1 MAKKERQ
8 LPEGALKIP
17 FIICDETV
25 NRYGWRLLMSGG
37 NLDGFVQNPVC
48 CVQHS
53 AYMIPVGKW
62 SDLKL
67 EGGKFTGTVEFDRND
82 DEAVKLYWKYKDGYM
97 SAVSLNI
104 IPLEES
110 DDTKYLIKGQT
121 RKTVTKWDL
130 LEISLVTIPGQKNAV
145 KLSTP
150 EGGEYKLDLIST
162 QTKMEKVE
170 KTVEQ
175 MQAELASS
183 KQLAAD
189 NLVMYHKER
198 GVVQD
203 GEIASLKKLAF
214 NDYETTSS
222 MLGARTKPEV
232 QTPAGGVTET
242 AEAKADA
249 LVALH
254 FNRGAITEPQKA
266 IYRAGAMLDYDGTKK
281 QLELLKGN
289 DGLQTFVAGLG
300 GAQQVQEGYAERAKW
315 TYLDYYKKDREAL
328 ILMQKNEPDKYKALE
343 ASFVQE
349 SKKLGIVTEQEL

>member
-1 MAKKERQ
+1 MAKQERK
-8 LPEGALKIP
+8 LPDGALTIP
-17 FIICDETV
+17 FTICDETV

-53 AYMIPVGKW
+53 TYMIPVGKW

-110 DDTKYLIKGQT
+110 DDPKYLIKGQT

-130 LEISLVTIPGQKNAV
+130 LEVSLVTIPGQKNAV

-150 EGGEYKLDLIST
+150 EGGEYKLDLISN
-162 QTKMEKVE
+162 QTKMDKVE

-175 MQAELASS
+175 MQAELAAS

-189 NLVMYHKER
+189 NLVLMHKER

-214 NDYETTSS
+214 SDYDTTSA
-222 MLGARTKPEV
+222 MLSARTKPEAA
-232 QTPAGGVTET
+232 PAGGGNET

-266 IYRAGAMLDYDGTKK
+266 IYRAGALQDYEGTKK
-281 QLELLKGN
+281 QLELLKGA

-300 GAQQVQEGYAERAKW
+300 GDKTEKEGDERAKW

-328 ILMQKNEPDKYKALE
+328 ILMQKNDPDKYSALE
-343 ASFVQE
+343 ASFVSE
-349 SKKLGIVTEQEL
+349 SKKLGIVTEQQL